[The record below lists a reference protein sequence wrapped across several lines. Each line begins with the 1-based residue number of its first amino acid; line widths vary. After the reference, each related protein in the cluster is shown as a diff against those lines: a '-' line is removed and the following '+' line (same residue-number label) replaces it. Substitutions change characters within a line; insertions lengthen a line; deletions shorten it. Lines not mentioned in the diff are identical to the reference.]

1 MGRWAAEVQVD
12 TMNSSHLAIGNSQDA
27 NNIWAHTKPS
37 GKDVHVRMHARM
49 HACNYVCMHRL
60 RGDRQPGKY
69 IHGYTATSL
78 HHYFSSTQTPRMDGW
93 LAGWVGWVEGMY
105 VDMTA
110 DM

>member
-49 HACNYVCMHRL
+49 QVTMYACIGCEEIGSQVNTYM
-60 RGDRQPGKY
+60 GIQPQV
-69 IHGYTATSL
+69 YTTTSAPL
-78 HHYFSSTQTPRMDGW
+78 KHQGWMAGW
-93 LAGWVGWVEGMY
+93 LAGWDG
-105 VDMTA
+105 
-110 DM
+110 